1 MNLNQQEY
9 YIEQM
14 IVSLRTRLL
23 VMGAS
28 VEIAVDNMHK
38 AVKELNVGTAQ
49 AVIERPFLQNP
60 SLWPRI
66 CALSSAACAW

>member
-49 AVIERPFLQNP
+49 AVIENDDDIDYLENEND
-60 SLWPRI
+60 
-66 CALSSAACAW
+66 